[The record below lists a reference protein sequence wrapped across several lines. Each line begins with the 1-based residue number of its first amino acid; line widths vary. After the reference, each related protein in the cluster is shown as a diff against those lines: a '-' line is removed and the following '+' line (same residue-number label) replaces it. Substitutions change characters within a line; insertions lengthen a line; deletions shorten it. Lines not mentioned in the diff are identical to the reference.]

1 MHSRDNRSF
10 ATGVVK
16 FTPRV
21 GCAAASRAGRFR
33 VMRSLRKTQSGAA
46 VSRLLV
52 TGVAASLLAIAAIAT
67 GSSADPLRVL
77 EVRATPH
84 RLTLDPNEK
93 RASYRLYA
101 TNADTV
107 PSGTVR
113 LCARKWPHGRLRLV
127 GERCEAFA
135 SLEPGDRTD
144 RAIRF
149 RVLDRA
155 RGKLSEV
162 RLRVR
167 GPEVQPAATTVLL
180 KVRRR
185 PAPPP
190 DPYPY

>member
-1 MHSRDNRSF
+1 MSSWRE
-10 ATGVVK
+10 A
-16 FTPRV
+16 
-21 GCAAASRAGRFR
+21 
-33 VMRSLRKTQSGAA
+33 LSGAA
-46 VSRLLV
+46 VRRLLI
-52 TGVAASLLAIAAIAT
+52 TGVAAGCLALAAIAT

-77 EVRATPH
+77 DVWANPN
-84 RLTLDPNEK
+84 RLTLDPKEK

-101 TNADTV
+101 ANVDTV

-135 SLEPGDRTD
+135 SIEPGDRTD